1 MTQNSKRYLKVLS
14 HNLHF
19 TGLVFIGCLIFTC
32 QQNSKTSNTETE
44 TEDSRPNIIVI
55 LADDMGYSDLGSYGS
70 EIKTP
75 VLDQLAENG
84 LRMTQFYNAS
94 RCCPS
99 RASLLT
105 GLYPHQAN
113 MGFMQEDC
121 NLPGYGGHLPDNAIT
136 IAQLL
141 KENGYSTAMSG
152 KWHVGNDKSFWPT
165 KKGFDKFYGFPHHG
179 GEYFY
184 PFASDQILV
193 KGETEITPDENY
205 YSTDAIN
212 DNAVNFVTEMHSENK
227 PFFLY
232 LAHVAPHF
240 PLQAKQEDIDKY
252 RGTYKRNFE
261 ELRVKRFEKMK
272 AQGILPADY
281 KLSPLDPKVP
291 NWDELSDTEKD
302 DFDLRMSVYAAQ
314 IDCMDQGI
322 GRLVDQLESLDQLDN
337 TVIIFLSDNGGT
349 REDYSNP
356 EMTAP
361 IGQPGSFGCYKLP
374 WANVSN
380 TPFRMFKH
388 WGNEGG
394 IRTPFI
400 VHYPKLITEGR
411 IDNQPAH
418 IMDIMKTV
426 SELAK
431 VEYPKTYNNN
441 EITPS
446 EGISLVPI
454 FKSKERTAHKELF
467 WEHEGNKAARMGE
480 WKWVNIYP
488 EGTDELYDLSKDPTE
503 LNNLAN
509 SQAEKL
515 ESIKT
520 SWQNWAD
527 RVGVVPWEAVLEAKP
542 DQTRL
547 QIYY

>member
-1 MTQNSKRYLKVLS
+1 MKSMRLMTSNLDIFNLSKKIL
-14 HNLHF
+14 F
-19 TGLVFIGCLIFTC
+19 FGLICLVSC
-32 QQNSKTSNTETE
+32 KENKTSIRENLPEK
-44 TEDSRPNIIVI
+44 PNIILI

-75 VLDQLAENG
+75 SLDKLAHNG

-121 NLPGYGGHLPDNAIT
+121 HLPSYGGHLPDNAIT
-136 IAQLL
+136 IAELL
-141 KENGYSTAMSG
+141 KENGYNTAMSG
-152 KWHVGNDKSFWPT
+152 KWHVGNDEKYWPT

-179 GEYFY
+179 GAYFY
-184 PFASDQILV
+184 PFPGDQVLYDGDSI
-193 KGETEITPDENY
+193 ITPSKDF

-212 DNAVNFVTEMHSENK
+212 DNAIKFVDEMSKDDK

-240 PLQAKQEDIDKY
+240 PLQAKEKDIAKY
-252 RGTYKRNFE
+252 CGQYKKAFE
-261 ELRVKRFEKMK
+261 EVRNNRFEKMK
-272 AQGILPADY
+272 KEGILPQNFPISEID
-281 KLSPLDPKVP
+281 KKVP
-291 NWDELSDTEKD
+291 DWDSLTEEEKD

-322 GRLVDQLESLDQLDN
+322 GKLIDTLEALNQLDN
-337 TVIIFLSDNGGT
+337 TMIVFLSDNGGT

-356 EMTAP
+356 NLNAP
-361 IGQPGSFGCYKLP
+361 IGEPGSFGCYKLP

-388 WGNEGG
+388 WGYEGG

-400 VHYPKLITEGR
+400 VYYPKIIKESR

-418 IMDIMKTV
+418 IMDIMSTIV
-426 SELAK
+426 DITGS
-431 VEYPKTYNNN
+431 EYPKSYNGHA
-441 EITPS
+441 ITPTL
-446 EGISLVPI
+446 GKSLVPV
-454 FKSKERTAHKELF
+454 FKNETRAPHEGLF
-467 WEHEGNKAARMGE
+467 WEHEGNKAARIGS
-480 WKWVNIYP
+480 WKWVNAYP
-488 EGTDELYDLSKDPTE
+488 EQHDELFNLSLDPTE
-503 LNNLAN
+503 NTNLA
-509 SQAEKL
+509 
-515 ESIKT
+515 KT
-520 SWQNWAD
+520 HPEQLDKMKAAWQKWANG
-527 RVGVVPWEAVLEAKP
+527 VGVVPWDKVLEAAPK
-542 DQTRL
+542 QARL
-547 QIYY
+547 QIHY

>member
-1 MTQNSKRYLKVLS
+1 MFSIIYKRSKKFQFFKPCSLWVFL
-14 HNLHF
+14 
-19 TGLVFIGCLIFTC
+19 GLLLISCT
-32 QQNSKTSNTETE
+32 KTKETS
-44 TEDSRPNIIVI
+44 TIVKDQRPNIVLI

-75 VLDQLAENG
+75 SLDKLAENG

-121 NLPGYGGHLPDNAIT
+121 NLPAYGGHLPDNAIT

-141 KENGYSTAMSG
+141 KENGYNTAMSG
-152 KWHVGNDKSFWPT
+152 KWHIGNDEQYWPT

-179 GEYFY
+179 GAYFY
-184 PFASDQILV
+184 PFPGDQVLYE
-193 KGETEITPDENY
+193 GEKQIIPDNDF

-212 DNAVNFVTEMHSENK
+212 ENAIRFVNEMNKEEK

-240 PLQAKQEDIDKY
+240 PLQAKDEDISKY
-252 RGTYKRNFE
+252 RGKYKKAFE
-261 ELRVKRFEKMK
+261 EIRTSRFAKMK
-272 AQGILPADY
+272 ADGILPSDY
-281 KLSPLDPKVP
+281 PISPIDGKVP
-291 NWDELSDTEKD
+291 NWDSLSEEEKD

-322 GRLVDQLESLDQLDN
+322 GKLVEKLNELNQLEN

-356 EMTAP
+356 NLTAP
-361 IGQPGSFGCYKLP
+361 IGEAGSFGCYKLP

-388 WGNEGG
+388 WGYEGG

-400 VHYPKLITEGR
+400 VHYPKMIKEAR

-418 IMDIMKTV
+418 ITDIMKTITD
-426 SELAK
+426 LAK
-431 VEYPKTYNNN
+431 AEYPKTYKDH
-441 EITPS
+441 EIAPTN
-446 EGISLVPI
+446 GLSLVPI
-454 FKSKERTAHKELF
+454 FKNEKREEHKGLF
-467 WEHEGNKAARMGE
+467 WEHEGNKAARIGN
-480 WKWVNIYP
+480 WKWVNAYP
-488 EGTDELYDLSKDPTE
+488 EKKDELFDLSKDPVE
-503 LNNLAN
+503 MNNLAESN
-509 SQAEKL
+509 PEKL
-515 ESIKT
+515 TEVKAA
-520 SWQNWAD
+520 WQAWAD
-527 RVGVVPWEAVLEAKP
+527 NVGVVPWEKVLEAAP
-542 DQTRL
+542 NQARL

>member
-1 MTQNSKRYLKVLS
+1 MKQFFTQLLISSYSILFAFFVSCSDSKKDTPVA
-14 HNLHF
+14 
-19 TGLVFIGCLIFTC
+19 
-32 QQNSKTSNTETE
+32 KDE
-44 TEDSRPNIIVI
+44 RPNIIII

-75 VLDQLAENG
+75 SLDKLAKNG

-121 NLPGYGGHLPDNAIT
+121 NLPAYGGHLPDNAIT

-141 KENGYSTAMSG
+141 KESGYNTAMSG
-152 KWHVGNDKSFWPT
+152 KWHVGNDEAFWPT

-179 GEYFY
+179 GAYFY
-184 PFASDQILV
+184 PFPGDQVLFE
-193 KGETEITPDENY
+193 GENQITPDSDF

-212 DNAVNFVTEMHSENK
+212 DNAVKFVEEMSADEK

-240 PLQAKQEDIDKY
+240 PLQAKEEDIAKY
-252 RGTYKRNFE
+252 RGTYKRAFE
-261 ELRVKRFEKMK
+261 ELREERFAAMK
-272 AQGILPADY
+272 EEGILPQNY
-281 KLSPLDPKVP
+281 ELSALDGKVP
-291 NWDELSDTEKD
+291 DWNNLSEEEKD

-322 GRLVDQLESLDQLDN
+322 GKLVQKLEDLKQLDN
-337 TVIIFLSDNGGT
+337 TVIVFLSDNGGT

-356 EMTAP
+356 ELTAP
-361 IGQPGSFGCYKLP
+361 IGEVGSFGCYKLP

-388 WGNEGG
+388 WGYEGG

-400 VHYPKLITEGR
+400 VHYPKMIKEAR

-418 IMDIMKTV
+418 IMDIMNTV
-426 SELAK
+426 VELARA
-431 VEYPKTYNNN
+431 EYPKNYNGNA
-441 EITPS
+441 ITPT
-446 EGISLVPI
+446 EGISLVSI
-454 FKSKERTAHKELF
+454 FKNE
-467 WEHEGNKAARMGE
+467 
-480 WKWVNIYP
+480 
-488 EGTDELYDLSKDPTE
+488 
-503 LNNLAN
+503 
-509 SQAEKL
+509 
-515 ESIKT
+515 
-520 SWQNWAD
+520 
-527 RVGVVPWEAVLEAKP
+527 
-542 DQTRL
+542 TR
-547 QIYY
+547 